1 MLIKPN
7 LFNLLSYIIKIY
19 KHAKNQSKERTNK
32 VMEIRAE
39 IKQVLDGNKP
49 TKAFADVVIDNS
61 VVIHGVRLGENEKG
75 RYIAMPRERWTGK
88 DGQEN
93 SRDVAHPISSSA
105 RKQIQDAVSGAY
117 DTFLLNGAR
126 E

>member
-1 MLIKPN
+1 
-7 LFNLLSYIIKIY
+7 
-19 KHAKNQSKERTNK
+19 
-32 VMEIRAE
+32 MEIRAE

-49 TKAFADVVIDNS
+49 TKAFADVVIDNL

-117 DTFLLNGAR
+117 DTFLLNDER
-126 E
+126 N

>member
-1 MLIKPN
+1 
-7 LFNLLSYIIKIY
+7 
-19 KHAKNQSKERTNK
+19 
-32 VMEIRAE
+32 MEIRAE

-105 RKQIQDAVSGAY
+105 RNQIKEAVCSAY
-117 DTFLLNGAR
+117 EKRLLNGDNHSSTEGGNENVR
-126 E
+126 ESDECCEETG